1 MYEQIAGNVRRSW
14 ILIFSFIFLIVAI
27 GWVFGQISGF
37 GNGGLIF
44 ALIFALIFVLVSY
57 FQSDRIILS
66 MSSAQEADPKRYPF
80 LHNTVEGLALAAGV
94 PKPKVYIIPD
104 TALNAFATGRDP
116 EHSVVAVTAGLL
128 EKLDRLELEG
138 VIAHEM
144 SHIKNYDIRVMTLTV
159 VLVGVIVLLS
169 DWMLR
174 SFWWGGGRRRGGG
187 GDGRSGAG
195 FGILMIVGLAL
206 AILAPLFAN
215 LIRFAVSRQ
224 REYLADASGAML
236 TRYPPGL
243 ASALRKI
250 SADVEPLEV
259 ANKATAHLYIG
270 APNQVG
276 VRGKTVQLMATHP
289 PMEERIRRLESMGD
303 IAKS

>member
-14 ILIFSFIFLIVAI
+14 ILILSFVLLIAAI
-27 GWVFGQISGF
+27 GWVFGQALGYGNF
-37 GNGGLIF
+37 GLVF
-44 ALIFALIFVLVSY
+44 ALIFAFIFVLIGY
-57 FQSDRIILS
+57 YRSDRIILS
-66 MSSAQEADPKRYPF
+66 MSAAREADPKRYPF
-80 LHNTVEGLALAAGV
+80 LHHTVEGLALAAGV

-104 TALNAFATGRDP
+104 TALNAFAAGRDP

-159 VLVGVIVLLS
+159 MLVGVIVLMS
-169 DWMLR
+169 DWMLH
-174 SFWWGGGRRRGGG
+174 SFWWGGGRRRSGG
-187 GDGRSGAG
+187 GDRNGAG
-195 FGILMIVGLAL
+195 FGIMMIAGLAL

-215 LIRFAVSRQ
+215 LIRLAVSRQ

-250 SADVEPLEV
+250 SADDEPLEV

-289 PMEERIRRLESMGD
+289 PMAERIKRLEGMGD
-303 IAKS
+303 IAKQ